1 MAIAS
6 SELVE
11 REIRI
16 EAPPS
21 VVFEFL
27 TDPAKMVR
35 WMGTEAV
42 LEPWPG
48 GRYYVNLNGHE
59 VASGEVLEIIP
70 ERRLVFSWGW
80 ADGSLPLRPGESTVE
95 ISLEPDGDGTRL
107 RLTHRDLPS
116 DMRAWHGRGWDYAL
130 PRLAVVAA
138 GRDPGPDPLRSIL
151 RGTLMAARS
160 LPPRYLYRLGRQ
172 RLRDPAVLALRR
184 DDRRHR
190 RTHAGHRRSAERH
203 RTRERAGCA
212 DAGQHLPR
220 YGAGHHPVRVGM

>member
-48 GRYYVNLNGHE
+48 GRYYVNPSGHE
-59 VASGEVLEIIP
+59 PVSGKVLEIIP
-70 ERRLVFSWGW
+70 DRRLVVSWGW
-80 ADGSLPLRPGESTVE
+80 EGGALPLPPGQSTVE
-95 ISLEPDGDGTRL
+95 ILLEPDGDGTRL
-107 RLTHRDLPS
+107 RLTHRDLPPGLCTF
-116 DMRAWHGRGWDYAL
+116 HGLGWDYAL

-138 GRDPGPDPLRSIL
+138 GGDPGPDPVRSIV

-160 LPPRYLYRLGRQ
+160 LAPRYLYRLGRQ
-172 RLRDPAVLALRR
+172 RLRT
-184 DDRRHR
+184 
-190 RTHAGHRRSAERH
+190 RTSGRPQR
-203 RTRERAGCA
+203 
-212 DAGQHLPR
+212 
-220 YGAGHHPVRVGM
+220 

>member
-11 REIRI
+11 REISI

-48 GRYYVNLNGHE
+48 GRYYVNPSGHE
-59 VASGEVLEIIP
+59 PASGKVLEIIP

-80 ADGSLPLRPGESTVE
+80 EGGALPLPPGQSTVE

-107 RLTHRDLPS
+107 RLTHRDLPADLHS
-116 DMRAWHGRGWDYAL
+116 YHGLGWDYAL
-130 PRLAVVAA
+130 PRLATVAA
-138 GRDPGPDPLRSIL
+138 GRDPGPDPLRSIV
-151 RGTLMAARS
+151 RGTLMVARS
-160 LPPRYLYRLGRQ
+160 LPPRYLYRIGRR
-172 RLRDPAVLALRR
+172 RLRT
-184 DDRRHR
+184 
-190 RTHAGHRRSAERH
+190 RTSGGPQR
-203 RTRERAGCA
+203 
-212 DAGQHLPR
+212 
-220 YGAGHHPVRVGM
+220 